1 MSKRKFPAALALIGV
16 GVLIL
21 AACGSSG
28 GQSQQIGPS
37 NTVVDAND
45 ISDAVTLDPQSAYEA
60 STTAADQLMYST
72 LVRFPY
78 GDLSKPE
85 ADVATSWTTS
95 SDGKTWTF
103 NLKQGITFSSGNT
116 LTADDVV
123 YTFERVVNIPNDP
136 ASWLITQAGLTPAN
150 VDQNVKAVNANTVQM
165 TLPTPISQ
173 GAWLAIMA
181 NSVVG
186 IVDSK
191 VVKSNV
197 QNGDW
202 GAHWLFNHSAGSGPY
217 VLEDWTKNVDMKFL
231 VNPHYNL
238 GAKPEILHVIWQST
252 SDTTSRLD
260 MLQRGDADIA
270 EGLTA
275 DQVASLSGNSNIK
288 LLKVPEI
295 AMEYIGLGVNTVPAF
310 ANPNVREAIKYAV
323 DYNAIVNQLLHGNGT
338 PLQGII
344 PKGIFG
350 YTDSLPY
357 SFDTAKAKALLAQ
370 GGYPNGFTVTLSI
383 PNGTL
388 AGGVAASDA
397 ANVIKSDLAQVGITV
412 NIRQLEESELLSEYR
427 AHKLQML
434 IEGWY
439 MDYPDPQDFAAPFA
453 DFTQQSLIWRL
464 QDNDTG
470 LAKLAQQASAL
481 SDTPERAALFQQLNQ
496 AMATGPFVIM
506 YQPDAVIAYRNNIHS
521 VTYDNLYG
529 IDYPAVSKS

>member
-1 MSKRKFPAALALIGV
+1 MSKRKFPAVLALIGV

-21 AACGSSG
+21 TACGSS

-37 NTVVDAND
+37 NTVVTATD
-45 ISDAVTLDPQSAYEA
+45 ISDAVTLDPQSAYETT
-60 STTAADQLMYST
+60 STSADQLMYST

-78 GDLSKPE
+78 GDLSKP
-85 ADVATSWTTS
+85 APNVAANWTVS
-95 SDGKTWTF
+95 SDGQTWTF
-103 NLKQGITFSSGNT
+103 NLKQGITFSSGNA

-136 ASWLITQAGLTPAN
+136 ASWLITQAGLSPTN
-150 VDQNVKAVNANTVQM
+150 VDQDVKAINANTVQI

-173 GAWLAIMA
+173 GAWLAILA

-191 VVKSNV
+191 VVKSHV

-202 GAHWLFNHSAGSGPY
+202 GAGWLFNHSAGSGPY
-217 VLEDWTKNVDMKFL
+217 VLEDWTKNVDLKFL
-231 VNPHYNL
+231 PNSHFSL
-238 GAKPEILHVIWQST
+238 GTKPTILHVIWQNT
-252 SDTTSRLD
+252 SDTTARLD

-270 EGLTA
+270 EGLTS
-275 DQVASLSGNSNIK
+275 DQIASLSGSSSIK

-344 PKGIFG
+344 PQGIFG
-350 YTDSLPY
+350 YTNSMPY
-357 SFDTAKAKALLAQ
+357 SFDPAKAKALLAQ
-370 GGYPNGFTVTLSI
+370 GGYPNGFSVTLSI

-388 AGGVAASDA
+388 GGGVTASDA
-397 ANVIKSDLAQVGITV
+397 ANIIKSDLAQVGITV

-427 AHKLQML
+427 AHKLEMI
-434 IEGWY
+434 IEGWF

-453 DFTQQSLIWRL
+453 DYTQKSLIWRL
-464 QDNDTG
+464 QDNDPA

-481 SDTPERAALFQQLNQ
+481 SDSPERASLYQQLDQ
-496 AMATGPFVIM
+496 AMATGPFVVM
-506 YQPDAVIAYRNNIHS
+506 YQPDAVVAYRSNVHGL
-521 VTYDNLYG
+521 TYDNLNG
-529 IDYPAVSKS
+529 VNYPVISK